1 MTTPVSPS
9 AVPRATLRLQ
19 LHRAFTFDHARALL
33 DDAAAL
39 GISHLYVSPITT
51 AQPGSMHGYDV
62 VDPTRVNPELG
73 GEEALG
79 RLVAALHAR
88 GMGLIVD
95 IVPNHMGVGG
105 AHNAWWLDVLENG
118 PASAWAHVFDIQWQP
133 PQPALHN
140 KVLAPFLGEPYDA
153 ALRDGRLT
161 LHYDPVAARLAIA
174 YYDHRFPIALADYA
188 LLLRGGGAPGAQ
200 DPRHAEA
207 ASDAVADC
215 FAALQSTHAIHA
227 RRAQTDAAREAL
239 RHFAATDAGRAHI
252 DRAVAAINANPERLH
267 ALMAHQWWRLTHWR
281 CANDEINW
289 RRFFDI
295 GSLAALSVERAD
307 VFEATHALLLRLYRQ
322 GWIDGVRIDHVDGLA
337 DPAGYCRQLR
347 QRLTAEDPHR
357 PAERR
362 LGRPWIVA
370 EKILA
375 ADEPMRTGWGIDGTS
390 GYDFMNQVGA
400 LLHDAGGEAAL
411 TQGWL
416 DWTGQPAAAAA
427 FAATALAA
435 RRRILHEHFAA
446 ELDTAA
452 FALHALAQ
460 QQRETHDLTW
470 HAIRRTLAELVVHLP
485 VYRTYADAHGR
496 DVQDTA
502 ILQRAIHDAAPH
514 LRRIDRP
521 VLTQLDAWLGGE
533 PAGHDRPR
541 QLALRRCQQLT
552 SPVAAK
558 AVEDTACY
566 RYGRLLSRNEVGAD
580 PGTFALDAAAF
591 HRPMEARARL
601 WPHAMLTTATHDH
614 KRGEDVRARL
624 AVLSERPAYWLA
636 AAQQWRIEHAR
647 WVRPL
652 PDGPAPTPD
661 AQWMLYQTL
670 IGAWPPGLDPHDTD
684 GVRAF
689 AERVA
694 QWQHKALREA
704 KLRTDWFA
712 PDTGYEQACHD
723 FVFTLLTG
731 EAAPAFLP
739 SLAAC
744 VRAIA
749 PAGAVNGLVQTL
761 LRVTVPGVPD
771 LYQGADFW
779 DTSLVDPD
787 NRRPIDFAARH
798 RSLRALQ
805 THPGHSLAPLLAHWT
820 DGRIKQAVLARA
832 LGVRAAMP
840 EVFASGRYLPLA
852 VSGSGAAHGFAFARE
867 HAGRW
872 VVAIVPLHAAALLGH
887 AAVPAFPAGAWRD
900 TTVCLPAPLAS
911 VPLHSAFD
919 GLTVCG
925 ARLALGQALAALP
938 VALLHTIGDTA

>member
-1 MTTPVSPS
+1 MTPPASPA

-33 DDAAAL
+33 DDIAAL

-73 GEEALG
+73 GEDALG

-95 IVPNHMGVGG
+95 IVPNHMAVGG

-118 PASAWAHVFDIQWQP
+118 PASAWAHAFDIQWQP
-133 PQPALHN
+133 PQPALHG
-140 KVLAPFLGEPYDA
+140 KVLAPSLGEPYDT
-153 ALRDGRLT
+153 ALQGGRLT
-161 LHYDPVAARLAIA
+161 LHYDPGAARLAIA
-174 YYDHRFPIALADYA
+174 YHDHRFPIALADYA
-188 LLLRGGGAPGAQ
+188 CVLRGAGPSGER
-200 DPRHAEA
+200 DTDA
-207 ASDAVADC
+207 ALDAVAER
-215 FAALQSTHAIHA
+215 FAALQSTRALHA
-227 RRAQTDAAREAL
+227 RREHADAARTAL
-239 RHFAATDAGRAHI
+239 RDFAATDAGRARI
-252 DRAVAAINANPERLH
+252 DRAVAALNAAPEQLH
-267 ALMAHQWWRLTHWR
+267 ALMARQSWRLAHWR

-295 GSLAALSVERAD
+295 GSLAGLSVERAD
-307 VFEATHALLLRLYRQ
+307 VFEATHALIFRLYRQ

-337 DPAGYCRQLR
+337 DPAGYCRALR
-347 QRLTAEDPHR
+347 QRLAAEDAHR
-357 PAERR
+357 PADRR
-362 LGRPWIVA
+362 LGRPWIVV

-375 ADEPMRTGWGIDGTS
+375 ADEPMRTGWDIDGTS
-390 GYDFMNQVGA
+390 GYDFMNQAGA
-400 LLHDAGGEAAL
+400 LLHDAAGEATL
-411 TQGWL
+411 TQAWL
-416 DWTGQPAAAAA
+416 DWTGMPAAEAH
-427 FAATALAA
+427 FRATALAA

-446 ELDTAA
+446 ELDAA
-452 FALHALAQ
+452 TWALHAVAQ
-460 QQRETHDLTW
+460 QQRDAHDVTW
-470 HAIRRTLAELVVHLP
+470 HAIRRALAELVVHLS

-496 DVQDTA
+496 DAQDTA
-502 ILQRAIHDAAPH
+502 IVRRAIHDAMPH
-514 LRRIDRP
+514 LRRVDQPLLAR
-521 VLTQLDAWLGGE
+521 LDAWLGGE
-533 PAGHDRPR
+533 PAGHDRLR
-541 QLALRRCQQLT
+541 QLALRRGQQLS

-580 PGTFALDAAAF
+580 PGAFTLDAAAF
-591 HRPMEARARL
+591 HQAMAARARL
-601 WPHAMLTTATHDH
+601 WPHAMLATATHDH

-624 AVLSERPAYWLA
+624 AVLSERPVHWLA
-636 AAQQWRIEHAR
+636 AALPWRAAHAR

-652 PDGPAPTPD
+652 PQGQAPPPD

-670 IGAWPPGLDPHDTD
+670 VGAWPPGLDWRDAD

-689 AERVA
+689 AERIA

-704 KLRTDWFA
+704 KLRTDWLA
-712 PDTGYEQACHD
+712 PDLDYEQACHD

-739 SLAAC
+739 SLAAF
-744 VRAIA
+744 VRTIA
-749 PAGAVNGLVQTL
+749 PAGAVNGLAQML

-771 LYQGADFW
+771 LYQGTDLW

-787 NRRPIDFAARH
+787 NRRPVDFAVRH

-805 THPGHSLAPLLAHWT
+805 THPEHSLAPLLAHWT

-840 EVFASGRYLPLA
+840 EVFAAGRYLPLA
-852 VSGSGAAHGFAFARE
+852 LSGSGGAHALAFARE

-887 AAVPAFPAGAWRD
+887 AAVPVFPAGAWRD

-911 VPLHSAFD
+911 IPLHSVFD
-919 GLTVCG
+919 GQTLCG
-925 ARLALGQALAALP
+925 ARLALGQTLGALP
-938 VALLHTIGDTA
+938 VALLHG

>member
-1 MTTPVSPS
+1 MTAPASPT

-33 DDAAAL
+33 DDIAAL

-73 GEEALG
+73 GEDALG

-95 IVPNHMGVGG
+95 LVPNHMAVGG

-118 PASAWAHVFDIQWQP
+118 PASAWAHAFDIQWQP
-133 PQPALHN
+133 PQPALHG

-153 ALRDGRLT
+153 ALQGGRLT
-161 LHYDPVAARLAIA
+161 LHYDPGAARLAIA
-174 YYDHRFPIALADYA
+174 YHDHRFPIALADYA
-188 LLLRGGGAPGAQ
+188 GILRSAGTSGER
-200 DPRHAEA
+200 DTDA
-207 ASDAVADC
+207 ALDAVADR
-215 FAALQSTHAIHA
+215 FAALQSTRALHA
-227 RRAQTDAAREAL
+227 RRAHADAARTAL
-239 RHFAATDAGRAHI
+239 RDFAATDAGRACI
-252 DRAVAAINANPERLH
+252 DRAVTALNAAPEPLH
-267 ALMAHQWWRLTHWR
+267 ALMARQSWRLAHWH

-295 GSLAALSVERAD
+295 GSLAGLSVERAD
-307 VFEATHALLLRLYRQ
+307 VFEATHALIFRLYRQ
-322 GWIDGVRIDHVDGLA
+322 GWIDGVRIDHVDGLV
-337 DPAGYCRQLR
+337 DPAGYCRALR
-347 QRLTAEDPHR
+347 QRLAAEDAHR
-357 PAERR
+357 PADRR
-362 LGRPWIVA
+362 LGRPWIVV

-375 ADEPMRTGWGIDGTS
+375 ADEPMRTGWDVDGTS

-400 LLHDAGGEAAL
+400 LLHDAAGEATL
-411 TQGWL
+411 TQAWL
-416 DWTGQPAAAAA
+416 DWTGRPAAEAH
-427 FAATALAA
+427 FRATALAA

-446 ELDTAA
+446 ELDAA
-452 FALHALAQ
+452 AWALHAVAQ
-460 QQRETHDLTW
+460 QQRNAHDVTW
-470 HAIRRTLAELVVHLP
+470 HAIRRALAELVVHLS

-496 DVQDTA
+496 DAQDTA
-502 ILQRAIHDAAPH
+502 IVRRAIHDAMPH
-514 LRRIDRP
+514 LRRIDQPLLAR
-521 VLTQLDAWLGGE
+521 LDAWLGGE
-533 PAGHDRPR
+533 PAGHDRLR
-541 QLALRRCQQLT
+541 QLALRRGQQLS

-566 RYGRLLSRNEVGAD
+566 RYGRLLSRNEVGSD
-580 PGTFALDAAAF
+580 PGEFALDAAAF
-591 HRPMEARARL
+591 HQAMAARARL
-601 WPHAMLTTATHDH
+601 WPHAMLATATHDH

-624 AVLSERPAYWLA
+624 AVLSERPAHWLA
-636 AAQQWRIEHAR
+636 AALPWRAAHAH
-647 WVRPL
+647 WVRTL
-652 PDGPAPTPD
+652 PEGPAPTPD

-670 IGAWPPGLDPHDTD
+670 VGAWPPGLDWHDAD

-689 AERVA
+689 AERIA

-704 KLRTDWFA
+704 KLRTDWLA
-712 PDTGYEQACHD
+712 PDLDYEQACHD

-731 EAAPAFLP
+731 EAASAFLP

-744 VRAIA
+744 VRTIA
-749 PAGAVNGLVQTL
+749 PAGAVNGLAQLL

-771 LYQGADFW
+771 LYQGADLW

-787 NRRPIDFAARH
+787 NRRPVDFAVRH

-805 THPGHSLAPLLAHWT
+805 ANPQHSLAPLLAHWT

-840 EVFASGRYLPLA
+840 EVFAAGRYLPLA
-852 VSGSGAAHGFAFARE
+852 LSGSGGAHALAFARE

-911 VPLHSAFD
+911 MPLHSVFD
-919 GLTVCG
+919 GQTLCG
-925 ARLALGQALAALP
+925 ARLALGQALGALP
-938 VALLHTIGDTA
+938 VALLHS

>member
-1 MTTPVSPS
+1 MTAPASPT

-33 DDAAAL
+33 DDIAAL

-95 IVPNHMGVGG
+95 IVPNHMAVGG

-118 PASAWAHVFDIQWQP
+118 PASAWAHAFDIQWQP
-133 PQPALHN
+133 PQPALHG

-153 ALRDGRLT
+153 ALQGGRLT
-161 LHYDPVAARLAIA
+161 LHYDPGAARLAIA
-174 YYDHRFPIALADYA
+174 YHDHRFPIALADYA
-188 LLLRGGGAPGAQ
+188 GILRGAGTSGER
-200 DPRHAEA
+200 DTDA
-207 ASDAVADC
+207 ALDAVADR
-215 FAALQSTHAIHA
+215 FAALQSTRALHA
-227 RRAQTDAAREAL
+227 RREHADAARTAL
-239 RHFAATDAGRAHI
+239 RDFAATDAGRACI
-252 DRAVAAINANPERLH
+252 DRAVAALNADPEPLH
-267 ALMAHQWWRLTHWR
+267 ALMARQSWRLAHWR

-295 GSLAALSVERAD
+295 GSLAGLSVERAD
-307 VFEATHALLLRLYRQ
+307 VFEATHALIFRLYRQ
-322 GWIDGVRIDHVDGLA
+322 GWIDGVRIDHVDGLV
-337 DPAGYCRQLR
+337 DPAGYCRALR
-347 QRLTAEDPHR
+347 QRLAAEDAHR
-357 PAERR
+357 PADRR
-362 LGRPWIVA
+362 LGRPWIVV

-375 ADEPMRTGWGIDGTS
+375 ADEPMRTGWDVDGTS

-400 LLHDAGGEAAL
+400 LLHDAAGEATL
-411 TQGWL
+411 TQAWL
-416 DWTGQPAAAAA
+416 DWTGRPAAEAH
-427 FAATALAA
+427 FRATALAA

-446 ELDTAA
+446 ELDAA
-452 FALHALAQ
+452 AWALHAVAQ
-460 QQRETHDLTW
+460 QQRDAHDVTW
-470 HAIRRTLAELVVHLP
+470 HAIRRVLAELVVHLS

-496 DVQDTA
+496 DAQDTA
-502 ILQRAIHDAAPH
+502 IVRRAIHDALPH
-514 LRRIDRP
+514 LRRVDQPLLAR
-521 VLTQLDAWLGGE
+521 LDAWLGGE
-533 PAGHDRPR
+533 PAGHDRLR
-541 QLALRRCQQLT
+541 QLALRRGQQLS

-580 PGTFALDAAAF
+580 PGAFALDAAAF
-591 HRPMEARARL
+591 HQAMAARARL
-601 WPHAMLTTATHDH
+601 WPHAMLATATHDH

-624 AVLSERPAYWLA
+624 AVLSERPAHWLA
-636 AAQQWRIEHAR
+636 AALPWRAAHAH
-647 WVRPL
+647 WVRTL
-652 PDGPAPTPD
+652 PEGPAPTPD

-670 IGAWPPGLDPHDTD
+670 VGAWPPGLDWRDAD

-689 AERVA
+689 AERIA

-704 KLRTDWFA
+704 KLRTDWLA
-712 PDTGYEQACHD
+712 PDLDYEQACHD

-731 EAAPAFLP
+731 EAASAFLP

-744 VRAIA
+744 VRTIA
-749 PAGAVNGLVQTL
+749 PAGAVNGLAQML

-771 LYQGADFW
+771 LYQGTDLW

-787 NRRPIDFAARH
+787 NRRPVDFAVRH

-805 THPGHSLAPLLAHWT
+805 ANPQHSLAPLLAHWT

-840 EVFASGRYLPLA
+840 EVFAAGRYLPLA
-852 VSGSGAAHGFAFARE
+852 LSGSGSAHALAFARE

-887 AAVPAFPAGAWRD
+887 AALPAFPAGAWRD

-911 VPLHSAFD
+911 MPLHSVFD
-919 GLTVCG
+919 GQTLCG
-925 ARLALGQALAALP
+925 ARLALGQALGALP
-938 VALLHTIGDTA
+938 VALLHS

>member
-1 MTTPVSPS
+1 MTAPASPT

-19 LHRAFTFDHARALL
+19 LHRTFTFDHARALL
-33 DDAAAL
+33 DDIAAL

-73 GEEALG
+73 GEDALG

-95 IVPNHMGVGG
+95 LVPNHMAVGG

-118 PASAWAHVFDIQWQP
+118 PASAWAHAFDIQWQP
-133 PQPALHN
+133 PQPALHG

-153 ALRDGRLT
+153 ALQGGRLT
-161 LHYDPVAARLAIA
+161 LHYDPGAARLAIA
-174 YYDHRFPIALADYA
+174 YHDHRFPIALADYA
-188 LLLRGGGAPGAQ
+188 GILRGAGTSGER
-200 DPRHAEA
+200 DTDA
-207 ASDAVADC
+207 ALDAVADR
-215 FAALQSTHAIHA
+215 FAALQSTRALHA
-227 RRAQTDAAREAL
+227 RREHADAARTAL
-239 RHFAATDAGRAHI
+239 RDFAATDAGRACI
-252 DRAVAAINANPERLH
+252 DRAVAALNAAPEPLH
-267 ALMAHQWWRLTHWR
+267 ALMARQSWRLAHWR

-295 GSLAALSVERAD
+295 GSLAGLSVERAD
-307 VFEATHALLLRLYRQ
+307 VFEATHALIFRLYRQ
-322 GWIDGVRIDHVDGLA
+322 GWIDGVRIDHVDGLV
-337 DPAGYCRQLR
+337 DPAGYCRALR
-347 QRLTAEDPHR
+347 QRLAAEDAHR
-357 PAERR
+357 PADRR
-362 LGRPWIVA
+362 LGRPWIVV

-375 ADEPMRTGWGIDGTS
+375 ADEPMRTGWDVDGTS

-400 LLHDAGGEAAL
+400 LLHDAAGEATL
-411 TQGWL
+411 TQAWL
-416 DWTGQPAAAAA
+416 DWTGRPAAEAH
-427 FAATALAA
+427 FRATALAA

-446 ELDTAA
+446 ELDAA
-452 FALHALAQ
+452 AWALHAVAQ
-460 QQRETHDLTW
+460 QQRDAHDVTW
-470 HAIRRTLAELVVHLP
+470 HAIRRALAELVVHLS

-496 DVQDTA
+496 DAQDTA
-502 ILQRAIHDAAPH
+502 IVRRAIHDAMPH
-514 LRRIDRP
+514 LRRIDQPLLAR
-521 VLTQLDAWLGGE
+521 LDAWLGGE
-533 PAGHDRPR
+533 PAGHDRLR
-541 QLALRRCQQLT
+541 QLALRRGQQLS

-566 RYGRLLSRNEVGAD
+566 RYGRLLSRNEVGSD
-580 PGTFALDAAAF
+580 PGEFALDAAAF
-591 HRPMEARARL
+591 HQAMAARARL
-601 WPHAMLTTATHDH
+601 WPHAMLATATHDH

-624 AVLSERPAYWLA
+624 AVLSERPAHWLA
-636 AAQQWRIEHAR
+636 AALPWRAAHAH
-647 WVRPL
+647 WVRTL
-652 PDGPAPTPD
+652 PEGPAPTPD

-670 IGAWPPGLDPHDTD
+670 VGAWPPGLDWHDAD

-689 AERVA
+689 AERIA

-704 KLRTDWFA
+704 KLRTDWLA
-712 PDTGYEQACHD
+712 PDLDYEQACHD

-731 EAAPAFLP
+731 EAASAFLP

-744 VRAIA
+744 VRTIA
-749 PAGAVNGLVQTL
+749 PAGAVNGLAQLL

-771 LYQGADFW
+771 LYQGADLW

-787 NRRPIDFAARH
+787 NRRPVDFAVRH

-805 THPGHSLAPLLAHWT
+805 ANPQHSLAPLLAHWT

-840 EVFASGRYLPLA
+840 EVFAAGRYLPLA
-852 VSGSGAAHGFAFARE
+852 LSGSGGAHALAFARE

-887 AAVPAFPAGAWRD
+887 AAMPAFPAGAWRD

-911 VPLHSAFD
+911 MPLHSVFD
-919 GLTVCG
+919 GQTLCG
-925 ARLALGQALAALP
+925 ARLALGQALGALP
-938 VALLHTIGDTA
+938 VALLHS

>member
-1 MTTPVSPS
+1 MTAPASPT

-33 DDAAAL
+33 DDIAAL

-73 GEEALG
+73 GEDALG

-95 IVPNHMGVGG
+95 LVPNHMAVGG

-118 PASAWAHVFDIQWQP
+118 PASAWAHAFDIQWQP
-133 PQPALHN
+133 PQPALHG

-153 ALRDGRLT
+153 ALQGGRLT
-161 LHYDPVAARLAIA
+161 LHYDPGAARLAIA
-174 YYDHRFPIALADYA
+174 YHDHRFPIALADYA
-188 LLLRGGGAPGAQ
+188 GILRGAGTSGER
-200 DPRHAEA
+200 DTDA
-207 ASDAVADC
+207 ALDAVADR
-215 FAALQSTHAIHA
+215 FAALQSTRALHA
-227 RRAQTDAAREAL
+227 RREHADAARTAL
-239 RHFAATDAGRAHI
+239 RDFAATDAGRACI
-252 DRAVAAINANPERLH
+252 DRAVAALNAAPEPLH
-267 ALMAHQWWRLTHWR
+267 ALMARQSWQLAHWH

-295 GSLAALSVERAD
+295 GSLAGLSVERAD
-307 VFEATHALLLRLYRQ
+307 VFEATHALIFRLYRQ
-322 GWIDGVRIDHVDGLA
+322 GWIDGVRIDHVDGLV
-337 DPAGYCRQLR
+337 DPAGYCRALR
-347 QRLTAEDPHR
+347 QRLAAEDAHR
-357 PAERR
+357 PADRR
-362 LGRPWIVA
+362 LGRPWIVV

-375 ADEPMRTGWGIDGTS
+375 ADEPMRTGWDVDGTS

-400 LLHDAGGEAAL
+400 LLHDAAGEATL
-411 TQGWL
+411 TQAWL
-416 DWTGQPAAAAA
+416 DWTGRPAAEAH
-427 FAATALAA
+427 FRATALAA

-446 ELDTAA
+446 ELDAA
-452 FALHALAQ
+452 AWALHAVAQ
-460 QQRETHDLTW
+460 QQRDAHDVTW
-470 HAIRRTLAELVVHLP
+470 HAIRRALAELVVHLS

-496 DVQDTA
+496 DAQDTA
-502 ILQRAIHDAAPH
+502 IVRRAIHDTMPH
-514 LRRIDRP
+514 LRRIDQPLLAR
-521 VLTQLDAWLGGE
+521 LDAWLGGE
-533 PAGHDRPR
+533 PAGHDRLR
-541 QLALRRCQQLT
+541 QLALRRAQQLS

-580 PGTFALDAAAF
+580 PGAFALDAATF
-591 HRPMEARARL
+591 HQAMAARARL
-601 WPHAMLTTATHDH
+601 WPHAMLATATHDH

-624 AVLSERPAYWLA
+624 AVLSERPAHWLA
-636 AAQQWRIEHAR
+636 AALPWRAAHAH
-647 WVRPL
+647 WVRTL
-652 PDGPAPTPD
+652 PEGPAPAPD

-670 IGAWPPGLDPHDTD
+670 VGAWPPGLDWHDAD

-689 AERVA
+689 AERIA

-704 KLRTDWFA
+704 KLRTDWLA
-712 PDTGYEQACHD
+712 PDLDYEQACHD

-731 EAAPAFLP
+731 EAASTFLP

-744 VRAIA
+744 VRTIA
-749 PAGAVNGLVQTL
+749 PAGAVNGLAQLL
-761 LRVTVPGVPD
+761 LRVTVPGIPD
-771 LYQGADFW
+771 LYQGTDLW

-787 NRRPIDFAARH
+787 NRRPVDFAVRH

-805 THPGHSLAPLLAHWT
+805 ANPQHSLAPLLAHWT

-840 EVFASGRYLPLA
+840 EVFAAGRYLPLA
-852 VSGSGAAHGFAFARE
+852 LSGSGGAHALAFARE
-867 HAGRW
+867 HAGHW
-872 VVAIVPLHAAALLGH
+872 AVAIVPLHAAALLGH
-887 AAVPAFPAGAWRD
+887 AAMPAFPAGAWRD

-911 VPLHSAFD
+911 MPLHSVFD
-919 GLTVCG
+919 GQTLCG
-925 ARLALGQALAALP
+925 ARLALGQALGALP
-938 VALLHTIGDTA
+938 VALLHS

>member
-1 MTTPVSPS
+1 MTTPASPT

-33 DDAAAL
+33 DDVAAL

-73 GEEALG
+73 GEAALG
-79 RLVAALHAR
+79 RLVEALHAR

-95 IVPNHMGVGG
+95 IVPNHMSVGG

-133 PQPALHN
+133 PQPALRN

-153 ALRDGRLT
+153 ALRGGRLT
-161 LHYDPVAARLAIA
+161 LHYDPEAAHLAIA

-188 LLLRGGGAPGAQ
+188 SILRGAGEPGK
-200 DPRHAEA
+200 HGAEA
-207 ASDAVADC
+207 ALDAVADR
-215 FAALQSTHAIHA
+215 FASLQSTRAVHA
-227 RRAQTDAAREAL
+227 RREHADAAREAL
-239 RHFAATDAGRAHI
+239 RHFAATDAGRARI
-252 DRAVAAINANPERLH
+252 DRAVAAINADPERLH
-267 ALMAHQWWRLTHWR
+267 ALMARQSWRLAHWR

-295 GSLAALSVERAD
+295 GSLAGLRVERAD
-307 VFEATHALLLRLYRQ
+307 VFEATHALIFRLYRQ
-322 GWIDGVRIDHVDGLA
+322 GWLDGVRIDHVDGLA

-347 QRLTAEDPHR
+347 QRLAADNAHR
-357 PAERR
+357 PADRR
-362 LGRPWIVA
+362 PGRPWIVV

-375 ADEPMRTGWGIDGTS
+375 ADEPMRTGWGVDGTS
-390 GYDFMNQVGA
+390 GYDFMNQAGA
-400 LLHDAGGEAAL
+400 LLHAASGEAAL

-416 DWTGQPAAAAA
+416 DWTGRPASEAH
-427 FAATALAA
+427 FRATALAA
-435 RRRILHEHFAA
+435 RRQILHEHFAA
-446 ELDTAA
+446 ELDTAVC
-452 FALHALAQ
+452 ALHAVAQ
-460 QQRETHDLTW
+460 QQRETHDVTW
-470 HAIRRTLAELVVHLP
+470 HAIRRALAELVVHLP
-485 VYRTYADAHGR
+485 VYRTYADTHGR
-496 DVQDTA
+496 DAQDTA
-502 ILQRAIHDAAPH
+502 IMRRAIHDAMPH
-514 LRRIDRP
+514 LRRVDQP
-521 VLTQLDAWLGGE
+521 VLAQLDAWLGGE
-533 PAGHDRPR
+533 PAGHDRLR
-541 QLALRRCQQLT
+541 QLALRRCQQLS

-580 PGTFALDAAAF
+580 PGEFALDAAAF
-591 HRPMEARARL
+591 HHAMEARARL
-601 WPHAMLTTATHDH
+601 WPRAMLSTATHDH

-624 AVLSERPAYWLA
+624 AVLSERPAHWLA
-636 AAQQWRIEHAR
+636 AAQQWRAAHAH

-652 PDGPAPTPD
+652 PDGPAPAPD

-670 IGAWPPGLDPHDTD
+670 VGAWPPGLDWRDAD

-689 AERVA
+689 AERVT
-694 QWQHKALREA
+694 QWQRKALREA

-712 PDTGYEQACHD
+712 PDIGYEQACHD

-739 SLAAC
+739 SLAAF
-744 VRAIA
+744 VRTIA
-749 PAGAVNGLVQTL
+749 PAGAVNGLAQTL

-787 NRRPIDFAARH
+787 NRRPVDFAVRH

-805 THPGHSLAPLLAHWT
+805 ANPGHSLAPLLAHWT

-852 VSGSGAAHGFAFARE
+852 LSGSGGAHALAFARE

-872 VVAIVPLHAAALLGH
+872 VVAIVPLHAAALLGP
-887 AAVPAFPAGAWRD
+887 AGTPAFPAGAWRD

-911 VPLHSAFD
+911 MPLHSVFD
-919 GLTVCG
+919 GQTVRG

-938 VALLHTIGDTA
+938 VALLHG

>member
-1 MTTPVSPS
+1 MTAPASPT

-33 DDAAAL
+33 DDIAAL

-95 IVPNHMGVGG
+95 IVPNHMAVGG

-118 PASAWAHVFDIQWQP
+118 PASAWAHAFDIQWQP
-133 PQPALHN
+133 PQPALHG

-153 ALRDGRLT
+153 ALQGGRLT
-161 LHYDPVAARLAIA
+161 LHYDPGAARLAIA
-174 YYDHRFPIALADYA
+174 YHDHRFPIALADYA
-188 LLLRGGGAPGAQ
+188 GILRGAGTSGER
-200 DPRHAEA
+200 DTDA
-207 ASDAVADC
+207 ALDAVADR
-215 FAALQSTHAIHA
+215 FAALQSTRALHA
-227 RRAQTDAAREAL
+227 RREHADAARTAL
-239 RHFAATDAGRAHI
+239 RDFAATDAGRACI
-252 DRAVAAINANPERLH
+252 DRAVAALNAAPEPLH
-267 ALMAHQWWRLTHWR
+267 ALMTRQSWRLAHWR

-295 GSLAALSVERAD
+295 GSLAGLSVERAD
-307 VFEATHALLLRLYRQ
+307 VFEATHALIFRLYRQ
-322 GWIDGVRIDHVDGLA
+322 GWIDGVRIDHVDGLV
-337 DPAGYCRQLR
+337 DPAGYCRALR
-347 QRLTAEDPHR
+347 QRLAAEDAHR
-357 PAERR
+357 PADRR
-362 LGRPWIVA
+362 LGRPWIVV

-375 ADEPMRTGWGIDGTS
+375 DDEPMRTGWDVDGTS

-400 LLHDAGGEAAL
+400 LLHDAAGEATL
-411 TQGWL
+411 TQAWL
-416 DWTGQPAAAAA
+416 DWTGRPAAEAH
-427 FAATALAA
+427 FRATALAA
-435 RRRILHEHFAA
+435 RRRILHEHFTA
-446 ELDTAA
+446 ELDAA
-452 FALHALAQ
+452 AWALHAVAQ
-460 QQRETHDLTW
+460 QQRDAHDVTW
-470 HAIRRTLAELVVHLP
+470 HAIRRALAELVVHLS

-496 DVQDTA
+496 DAQDTA
-502 ILQRAIHDAAPH
+502 IVRRAIHDAMPH
-514 LRRIDRP
+514 LRRVDQPLLAR
-521 VLTQLDAWLGGE
+521 LDAWLGGA
-533 PAGHDRPR
+533 PAGHDRLR
-541 QLALRRCQQLT
+541 QLALRRGQQLS

-580 PGTFALDAAAF
+580 PGAFALDAAAF
-591 HRPMEARARL
+591 HQAMAARARL
-601 WPHAMLTTATHDH
+601 WPHAMLATATHDH

-624 AVLSERPAYWLA
+624 AVLSERPAHWLA
-636 AAQQWRIEHAR
+636 AALPWRAAHAH
-647 WVRPL
+647 WVRTL
-652 PDGPAPTPD
+652 PEGPAPTPD

-670 IGAWPPGLDPHDTD
+670 VGAWPPGLDWRDAD

-689 AERVA
+689 AERIA

-704 KLRTDWFA
+704 KLRTDWLA
-712 PDTGYEQACHD
+712 PDLDYEQACHD

-731 EAAPAFLP
+731 EAASAFLP
-739 SLAAC
+739 SLAAF
-744 VRAIA
+744 VHTIA
-749 PAGAVNGLVQTL
+749 PAGAVNGLAQML

-771 LYQGADFW
+771 LYQGTDLW

-787 NRRPIDFAARH
+787 NRRPVDFAVRH

-805 THPGHSLAPLLAHWT
+805 ANPEHSLAPLLAHWT

-832 LGVRAAMP
+832 LRVRAAMP

-852 VSGSGAAHGFAFARE
+852 LSGSGSAHALAFARE
-867 HAGRW
+867 HAGHW
-872 VVAIVPLHAAALLGH
+872 AVAIVPLHAAALLGH
-887 AAVPAFPAGAWRD
+887 AALPAFPAGAWRD

-911 VPLHSAFD
+911 MPLHSVFD
-919 GLTVCG
+919 GQTLCG
-925 ARLALGQALAALP
+925 ARLALGQALGALP
-938 VALLHTIGDTA
+938 VALLHS

>member
-1 MTTPVSPS
+1 MTAPASPT

-33 DDAAAL
+33 DDIAAL

-73 GEEALG
+73 GEDALG
-79 RLVAALHAR
+79 RLVAALHTR

-95 IVPNHMGVGG
+95 LVPNHMAVGG
-105 AHNAWWLDVLENG
+105 AYNAWWLDVLENG
-118 PASAWAHVFDIQWQP
+118 PASAWAHAFDIQWQP
-133 PQPALHN
+133 PQPALHG

-153 ALRDGRLT
+153 ALQGGRLT
-161 LHYDPVAARLAIA
+161 LHYDPGAARLAIA
-174 YYDHRFPIALADYA
+174 YHDHRFPIALADYA
-188 LLLRGGGAPGAQ
+188 GILRSAGTSGER
-200 DPRHAEA
+200 DTDA
-207 ASDAVADC
+207 ALDAVADR
-215 FAALQSTHAIHA
+215 FAALQSTRALHA
-227 RRAQTDAAREAL
+227 RRAHADAARTAL
-239 RHFAATDAGRAHI
+239 RDFAATDAGRACI
-252 DRAVAAINANPERLH
+252 DRAVTALNAAPEPLH
-267 ALMAHQWWRLTHWR
+267 ALMARQSWRLAHWH

-295 GSLAALSVERAD
+295 GSLAGLSVERAD
-307 VFEATHALLLRLYRQ
+307 VFEATHALIFRLYRQ
-322 GWIDGVRIDHVDGLA
+322 GWIDGVRIDHVDGLV
-337 DPAGYCRQLR
+337 DPAGYCRALR
-347 QRLTAEDPHR
+347 QRLAAEDAHR
-357 PAERR
+357 PADRR
-362 LGRPWIVA
+362 LGRPWIVV

-375 ADEPMRTGWGIDGTS
+375 ADEPMRTGWDVDGTS

-400 LLHDAGGEAAL
+400 LLHDAAGEATL
-411 TQGWL
+411 TQAWL
-416 DWTGQPAAAAA
+416 DWTGRPAAEAH
-427 FAATALAA
+427 FRATALAA

-446 ELDTAA
+446 ELDAA
-452 FALHALAQ
+452 AWALHAVAQ
-460 QQRETHDLTW
+460 QQRDAHDVTW
-470 HAIRRTLAELVVHLP
+470 HAIRRALAELVVHLS

-496 DVQDTA
+496 DAQDTA
-502 ILQRAIHDAAPH
+502 IVRRAIHDAMPH
-514 LRRIDRP
+514 LRRVDQPLLAR
-521 VLTQLDAWLGGE
+521 LDAWLGGE
-533 PAGHDRPR
+533 PARHDRLR
-541 QLALRRCQQLT
+541 QLALRRAQQLS

-566 RYGRLLSRNEVGAD
+566 RYGRLLSRNEVGSD
-580 PGTFALDAAAF
+580 PGEFALDAAAF
-591 HRPMEARARL
+591 HQAMAARARL
-601 WPHAMLTTATHDH
+601 WPHAMLATATHDH

-624 AVLSERPAYWLA
+624 AVLSERPAHWLA
-636 AAQQWRIEHAR
+636 AALPWRAAHAH
-647 WVRPL
+647 WVRTL
-652 PDGPAPTPD
+652 PEGPAPTPD

-670 IGAWPPGLDPHDTD
+670 VGAWPPGLDWHDAD

-689 AERVA
+689 AERIA

-704 KLRTDWFA
+704 KLRTDWLA
-712 PDTGYEQACHD
+712 PDLDYEQACHD

-731 EAAPAFLP
+731 EAASAFLP

-744 VRAIA
+744 VRTIA
-749 PAGAVNGLVQTL
+749 PAGAVNGLAQLL

-771 LYQGADFW
+771 LYQGADLW

-787 NRRPIDFAARH
+787 NRRPVDFAVRH

-805 THPGHSLAPLLAHWT
+805 ANPQHSLAPLLAHWT

-840 EVFASGRYLPLA
+840 EVFAAGRYLPLA
-852 VSGSGAAHGFAFARE
+852 LSGSGGAHALAFARE

-911 VPLHSAFD
+911 MPLHSVFD
-919 GLTVCG
+919 GQTLCG
-925 ARLALGQALAALP
+925 ARLALGQALGALP
-938 VALLHTIGDTA
+938 VALLHS

>member
-1 MTTPVSPS
+1 MTAPASPT

-33 DDAAAL
+33 DDIAAL

-73 GEEALG
+73 GEDALG

-95 IVPNHMGVGG
+95 LVPNHMAVGG

-118 PASAWAHVFDIQWQP
+118 PASAWAHAFDIQWQP
-133 PQPALHN
+133 PQPALHG
-140 KVLAPFLGEPYDA
+140 KVLVPFLGEPYDA
-153 ALRDGRLT
+153 ALQGGRLT
-161 LHYDPVAARLAIA
+161 LHYDPGAARLAIA
-174 YYDHRFPIALADYA
+174 YHDHRFPIALADYA
-188 LLLRGGGAPGAQ
+188 GILRGAGTSGER
-200 DPRHAEA
+200 DTDA
-207 ASDAVADC
+207 ALDAVADR
-215 FAALQSTHAIHA
+215 FAALQSTRALHA
-227 RRAQTDAAREAL
+227 RREHADAARTAL
-239 RHFAATDAGRAHI
+239 RDFAATDAGRACI
-252 DRAVAAINANPERLH
+252 DRAVTALNAAPEPLH
-267 ALMAHQWWRLTHWR
+267 ALMARQSWRLAHWH

-295 GSLAALSVERAD
+295 GSLAGLSVERAD
-307 VFEATHALLLRLYRQ
+307 VFEATHALIFRLYRQ
-322 GWIDGVRIDHVDGLA
+322 GWIDGVRIDHVDGLV
-337 DPAGYCRQLR
+337 DPAGYCRALR
-347 QRLTAEDPHR
+347 QRLAAEDAHR
-357 PAERR
+357 PADRR
-362 LGRPWIVA
+362 LGRPWIVV

-375 ADEPMRTGWGIDGTS
+375 ADEPMRTGWDVDGTS

-400 LLHDAGGEAAL
+400 LLHDAAGEATL
-411 TQGWL
+411 TQAWL
-416 DWTGQPAAAAA
+416 DWTGRPAAEAH
-427 FAATALAA
+427 FRATALAA

-446 ELDTAA
+446 ELDAA
-452 FALHALAQ
+452 AWALHAVAQ
-460 QQRETHDLTW
+460 QQRDAHDVTW
-470 HAIRRTLAELVVHLP
+470 HAIRRALAELVVHLS

-496 DVQDTA
+496 DAQDTA
-502 ILQRAIHDAAPH
+502 IVRRAIHDAMPH
-514 LRRIDRP
+514 LRRIDQPLLAR
-521 VLTQLDAWLGGE
+521 LDAWLGGE
-533 PAGHDRPR
+533 PAGHDRLR
-541 QLALRRCQQLT
+541 QLALRRGQQLS

-580 PGTFALDAAAF
+580 PGEFALDAAAF
-591 HRPMEARARL
+591 HQAMAARARL
-601 WPHAMLTTATHDH
+601 WPHAMLATATHDH

-624 AVLSERPAYWLA
+624 AVLSERPAHWLA
-636 AAQQWRIEHAR
+636 AALPWRAAHAH
-647 WVRPL
+647 WVRTL
-652 PDGPAPTPD
+652 PEGPAPTPD

-670 IGAWPPGLDPHDTD
+670 VGAWPPGLDWRDAN

-689 AERVA
+689 AERIA

-704 KLRTDWFA
+704 KLRTDWLA
-712 PDTGYEQACHD
+712 PDLDYEQACHD

-731 EAAPAFLP
+731 EAASAFLP

-744 VRAIA
+744 VRTIA
-749 PAGAVNGLVQTL
+749 PAGAVNGLAQLL
-761 LRVTVPGVPD
+761 LRVTVPGIPD
-771 LYQGADFW
+771 LYQGTDLW

-787 NRRPIDFAARH
+787 NRRPVDFAVRH

-805 THPGHSLAPLLAHWT
+805 ANPQHSLAPLLAHWT

-840 EVFASGRYLPLA
+840 EVFAAGRYLPLA
-852 VSGSGAAHGFAFARE
+852 LSGSGGAHALAFARE

-911 VPLHSAFD
+911 MPLHSVFD
-919 GLTVCG
+919 GQTLCG
-925 ARLALGQALAALP
+925 ARLALGQALGALP
-938 VALLHTIGDTA
+938 VALLHS

>member
-1 MTTPVSPS
+1 MTTPVSPT

-33 DDAAAL
+33 DDVAAL

-140 KVLAPFLGEPYDA
+140 KVLAPFLGEAYDA
-153 ALRDGRLT
+153 ALRGGRLT

-188 LLLRGGGAPGAQ
+188 PLLRGDDALGE
-200 DPRHAEA
+200 RHAEA

-252 DRAVAAINANPERLH
+252 DRAVAAINADPERLH
-267 ALMAHQWWRLTHWR
+267 ALMAHQGWRLTHWR

-295 GSLAALSVERAD
+295 GSLAGLSVERAD

-337 DPAGYCRQLR
+337 DPAAYCRQLR
-347 QRLTAEDPHR
+347 QRLAAEDAHR

-362 LGRPWIVA
+362 LGRPWIVV

-416 DWTGQPAAAAA
+416 DWTGQPATATA

-452 FALHALAQ
+452 FALHTLAQ
-460 QQRETHDLTW
+460 QQRETHDVTW
-470 HAIRRTLAELVVHLP
+470 HALRRVLAELVVHLP

-496 DVQDTA
+496 DAQDTA
-502 ILQRAIHDAAPH
+502 ILQRALHDATPH
-514 LRRIDRP
+514 LRRVDRP
-521 VLTQLDAWLGGE
+521 VLARLDAWLGGE
-533 PAGHDRPR
+533 PAGHDRLR

-566 RYGRLLSRNEVGAD
+566 RYGRLLSRTEVGAD

-591 HRPMEARARL
+591 HRAMEARARL

-670 IGAWPPGLDPHDTD
+670 IGAWPPGLDPHDAD

-749 PAGAVNGLVQTL
+749 PAGAVNGLAQTL

-787 NRRPIDFAARH
+787 NRCPVDFAARH

-805 THPGHSLAPLLAHWT
+805 VHPGHSLAPLLAHWT

-852 VSGSGAAHGFAFARE
+852 VSGSGAAHGLAFARE

-887 AAVPAFPAGAWRD
+887 ATVPVFPAGAWRD

-919 GLTVCG
+919 GQTVCG

>member
-1 MTTPVSPS
+1 MTAPASPT

-33 DDAAAL
+33 DDIAAL

-73 GEEALG
+73 GEDALG
-79 RLVAALHAR
+79 RLVAALHTR

-95 IVPNHMGVGG
+95 LVPNHMAVGG
-105 AHNAWWLDVLENG
+105 AYNAWWLDVLENG
-118 PASAWAHVFDIQWQP
+118 PASAWAHAFDIQWQP
-133 PQPALHN
+133 PQPALHG
-140 KVLAPFLGEPYDA
+140 KVLVPFLGEPYDA
-153 ALRDGRLT
+153 ALQGGRLT
-161 LHYDPVAARLAIA
+161 LHYDPGAARLAIA
-174 YYDHRFPIALADYA
+174 YHDHRFPIALADYA
-188 LLLRGGGAPGAQ
+188 GILRGAGTSGER
-200 DPRHAEA
+200 DTDA
-207 ASDAVADC
+207 ALDAVADR
-215 FAALQSTHAIHA
+215 FAALQSTRALHA
-227 RRAQTDAAREAL
+227 RREHADAARTAL
-239 RHFAATDAGRAHI
+239 RDFAATDAGRACI
-252 DRAVAAINANPERLH
+252 DRAVAALNAAPEPLH
-267 ALMAHQWWRLTHWR
+267 ALMARQSWRLAHWR

-295 GSLAALSVERAD
+295 GSLAGLSVERAD
-307 VFEATHALLLRLYRQ
+307 VFEATHALIFRLYRQ
-322 GWIDGVRIDHVDGLA
+322 GWIDGVRIDHVDGLV
-337 DPAGYCRQLR
+337 DPAGYCRALR
-347 QRLTAEDPHR
+347 QRLAAEDAHR
-357 PAERR
+357 PADRR
-362 LGRPWIVA
+362 LGRPWIVV

-375 ADEPMRTGWGIDGTS
+375 ADEPMRTGWDVDGTS

-400 LLHDAGGEAAL
+400 LLHDAAGEATL
-411 TQGWL
+411 TQAWL
-416 DWTGQPAAAAA
+416 DWTDRPAAEAH
-427 FAATALAA
+427 FRATALAA

-446 ELDTAA
+446 ELDAA
-452 FALHALAQ
+452 AWALHAVAQ
-460 QQRETHDLTW
+460 QQRNAHDVTW
-470 HAIRRTLAELVVHLP
+470 HAIRRALAELVVHLS

-496 DVQDTA
+496 DAQDTA
-502 ILQRAIHDAAPH
+502 IVRRAIHDALPH
-514 LRRIDRP
+514 LRRVDQPLLAR
-521 VLTQLDAWLGGE
+521 LDAWLGGE
-533 PAGHDRPR
+533 PAGHDRLR
-541 QLALRRCQQLT
+541 QLALRRGQQLS

-580 PGTFALDAAAF
+580 PGEFALDAAAF
-591 HRPMEARARL
+591 HQAMAARARL
-601 WPHAMLTTATHDH
+601 WPHAMLATATHDH

-624 AVLSERPAYWLA
+624 AVLSERPAHWLA
-636 AAQQWRIEHAR
+636 AALPWRAAHAH
-647 WVRPL
+647 WVRTL
-652 PDGPAPTPD
+652 PEGPAPAPD

-670 IGAWPPGLDPHDTD
+670 VGAWPPGLDWHDAD

-689 AERVA
+689 AERIA

-704 KLRTDWFA
+704 KLRTDWLA
-712 PDTGYEQACHD
+712 PDLDYEQACHD

-731 EAAPAFLP
+731 EAASAFLP

-744 VRAIA
+744 VRTIA
-749 PAGAVNGLVQTL
+749 PAGAVNGLAQLL
-761 LRVTVPGVPD
+761 LRVTVPGIPD
-771 LYQGADFW
+771 LYQGADLW

-787 NRRPIDFAARH
+787 NRRPVDFAVRH

-805 THPGHSLAPLLAHWT
+805 ANPQHSLAPLLAHWT

-840 EVFASGRYLPLA
+840 EVFAAGRYLPLA
-852 VSGSGAAHGFAFARE
+852 LSGSGGAHALAFARE

-911 VPLHSAFD
+911 MPLHSVFD
-919 GLTVCG
+919 GQTLCG
-925 ARLALGQALAALP
+925 ARLALGQALGALP
-938 VALLHTIGDTA
+938 VALLHS